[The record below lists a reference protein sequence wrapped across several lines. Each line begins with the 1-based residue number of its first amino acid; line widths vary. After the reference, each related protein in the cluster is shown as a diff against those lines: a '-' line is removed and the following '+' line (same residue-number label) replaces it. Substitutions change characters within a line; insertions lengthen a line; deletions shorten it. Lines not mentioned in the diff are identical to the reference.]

1 MLRNIKYLAS
11 LLLFWI
17 VFFFAGKLLFVI
29 VEWHIT
35 SQVSIADISKALFIG
50 LKMDISTSCYVGMLV
65 CISSLSLLFRDFLFR
80 KIVAVIN
87 CLLIFIFSFVLVSDF
102 ELYKN
107 WLQHIDVSVFQFFD
121 SSFSFLSSTSNVSL
135 LLWFVVWL
143 LFCSSFIYLYFRFI
157 ANILEEK
164 IPKRWFNSLILLLLG
179 AVLFIPARGGI
190 DVASMNTGSVYF
202 SQNMTANHIAVNPI
216 WNFLYSFNRMSSL
229 NNPYIYMD
237 SKDAKDLFDKFQ
249 EKHDSTEMILNTD
262 KPNIIFVLMESFESD
277 LTKTLGGRNGITPN
291 FDSLTH
297 EGVLFSNMIAS
308 GTRTDKGFVSVL
320 CGYPAQ
326 SVNPII
332 KFTRKIEKLPTISKQ
347 LAREN
352 YSTLFVYGGNKQF
365 TNMNSLIM
373 AGGFS
378 DVTDMTDFD
387 KSLHTFK
394 WGVHDEYVYSRS
406 IEKMNAG
413 KKPFFCF
420 VMSLSNHEPFDV
432 PTKKQF
438 KEVQGDEAKFYNSAF
453 YADSCLAV
461 FIRNAKKQKWW
472 KNTLIV
478 LVADHASIAPGNKT
492 NENIN
497 RYRIPML
504 WLGGALRMRDTII
517 TKYCSQM
524 DIAKTIM
531 HQLKLNDSLFV
542 FSKNILNKYN
552 KGNALFCYNDGFGL
566 ISDLYFQLYDNQ
578 TKRYVVNKGNLQGKD
593 TLIGK
598 AFWQVVN
605 DDFVRK

>member
-1 MLRNIKYLAS
+1 MLRNLKYLAS

-17 VFFFAGKLLFVI
+17 VFFVVGKILFVI
-29 VEWHIT
+29 IEWHIT
-35 SQVSIADISKALFIG
+35 SKVNIVDISKALLIG
-50 LKMDISTSCYVGMLV
+50 LKMDVSTSCYISILV
-65 CISSLSLLFRDFLFR
+65 SIFSLLLFINDSIFR
-80 KIVAVIN
+80 KTVAVIN
-87 CLLIFIFSFVLVSDF
+87 CILIVVFSFVFVSDF

-121 SSFSFLSSTSNVSL
+121 TSFSFLSSTSNITL
-135 LLWFVVWL
+135 FLWFVVWL
-143 LFCSSFIYLYFRFI
+143 LFCSSFIFLYFRFV
-157 ANILEEK
+157 AKILDSS
-164 IPKRWFNSLILLLLG
+164 IQKRWYNSFILLLLG
-179 AVLFIPARGGI
+179 AVLYIPARGGI

-202 SQNMTANHIAVNPI
+202 SQNMAANHIAVNPI
-216 WNFLYSFNRMSSL
+216 WNFLYSFNRISSL
-229 NNPYIYMD
+229 KNPYVYMD
-237 SKDAKDLFDKFQ
+237 NKVAIALFEKFQ
-249 EKHDSTEMILNTD
+249 EKNDSTEMILNTN

-277 LTKTLGGRNGITPN
+277 ITKTLGGRNGITPN

-347 LAREN
+347 LSLQK
-352 YSTLFVYGGNKQF
+352 YSTFFVYGGNKQF

-394 WGVHDEYVYSRS
+394 WGVHDEYVFKRS
-406 IEKMNAG
+406 IEKMNVA
-413 KKPFFCF
+413 KIPFYCF
-420 VMSLSNHEPFDV
+420 VMSLSNHEPFEV
-432 PTKKQF
+432 PSKKQF
-438 KEVQGDEAKFYNSAF
+438 KEVQGDEAKFFNSAF
-453 YADSCLAV
+453 YADSCLGV
-461 FIRNAKKQKWW
+461 FIRNVKKQAWW
-472 KNTLIV
+472 NNTLIV

-504 WLGGALRMRDTII
+504 WLGGALRSRDTII

-542 FSKNILNKYN
+542 YSKNILNKYN

-566 ISDLYFQLYDNQ
+566 ISDSYFQLYDNQ
-578 TKRYVVNKGNLQGKD
+578 TKRYVVNKGNLHGKD

-598 AFWQVVN
+598 ATWQVIN
-605 DDFVRK
+605 DDFVKK